1 MIRIPPYPEWVEQ
14 EYLYFVASAL
24 PFWKN
29 EILPKD
35 KNGNVIQWK
44 EIFGGKQEY
53 RMPQDS
59 KIDRDSVIYKTICTL
74 CSTKKDEESDAD
86 LIRLFLKK
94 YVRKLYVFLY
104 VQDNLQEEK
113 LKILLLQPISTIPEL
128 DCSAD
133 NLLVEEGTIN
143 KDECRK
149 VLSFVFSYERLSSHR
164 NLDRLIEHMGVDVC
178 PYCNRF
184 LIRPTRNQ
192 RTGQLDHFRD
202 KVNYPQ
208 FAVSLRNLVPSCT
221 VCNHKKSK
229 QSKEIFYPYME
240 EIHPEDQFRTE
251 PIGGF
256 RYLLG
261 EAGSCREFKLTLKQ
275 TEKSGMSQQE
285 RESYQEKLE
294 NTFGLVFDLEE
305 LYQQQKEYVL
315 MMFRQNAIWGA
326 PYLESLDE
334 DVRTMFTEEE
344 LDGIRYL
351 RSIAPENYIHTPLGR
366 LTHDINEEIKL
377 LKQDAKKKYE

>member
-1 MIRIPPYPEWVEQ
+1 MIRIPSYPEWVEQ

-35 KNGNVIQWK
+35 KKGNVIQWK

-53 RMPQDS
+53 RIPQDS
-59 KIDRDSVIYKTICTL
+59 KIDRDSEIYKIICTL
-74 CSTKKDEESDAD
+74 CSVKKDEKSDAEV
-86 LIRLFLKK
+86 IQLFLKK
-94 YVRKLYVFLY
+94 YVRKLYIFLY
-104 VQDNLQEEK
+104 MQDKLQEEK
-113 LKILLLQPISTIPEL
+113 LKILLLQPISTISEL

-133 NLLVEEGTIN
+133 GLLAEDGIIH

-149 VLSFVFSYERLSSHR
+149 VLSFVFSYERFSSHR

-202 KVNYPQ
+202 KAKYPQ

-229 QSKEIFYPYME
+229 QNKAIFYPYME
-240 EIHPEDQFRTE
+240 EILPEDQFRTE
-251 PIGGF
+251 PISGF
-256 RYLLG
+256 QYLLG
-261 EAGSCREFKLTLKQ
+261 EAGSSGEFKLTLKQ
-275 TEKSGMSQQE
+275 TEKSGMPPQE
-285 RESYQEKLE
+285 RRIYQEKIE
-294 NTFGLVFDLEE
+294 NVFGTIFDLDE

-326 PYLESLDE
+326 PYLESLDKNMRE
-334 DVRTMFTEEE
+334 MFTEEE
-344 LDGIRYL
+344 LDSIRYL
-351 RSIAPENYIHTPLGR
+351 RNIISENYIHAPLGR
-366 LTHDINEEIKL
+366 LTHDINEEIKRL
-377 LKQDAKKKYE
+377 RQDARKKE